1 LNKDTCDDVR
11 TIGGRLRFT
20 GIIGIVI
27 IVVIGEHIFLNLGPA
42 GICGHG
48 DKDIRFSAVPGDG
61 HGVLEELVHM
71 TGAAGVTGGQDDA
84 FTPLSQVNVRVMPKS
99 IPQTIVEIRPNLLLV
114 GPVPVQL
121 TVLYGSPSIDHIL
134 LKQPPSS
141 KQI

>member
-1 LNKDTCDDVR
+1 MYDNVR
-11 TIGGRLRFT
+11 MIRGGLSFT
-20 GIIGIVI
+20 GIIGIII
-27 IVVIGEHIFLNLGPA
+27 IVIIGEHIFLNLSPA

-48 DKDIRFSAVPGDG
+48 DKYIRFSTVPGNG

-71 TGAAGVTGGQDDA
+71 TGAAGATGGQDDV
-84 FTPLSQVNVRVMPKS
+84 FTPLSQVNIRVMPKS
-99 IPQTIVEIRPNLLLV
+99 ILQTIIEIRPDLHLV

-121 TVLYGSPSIDHIL
+121 AVLYGSLSIDHIL